1 MDSVAVRK
9 LRLRQQRAAKQAGR
23 NVCVMFKAVAA
34 LRKWAARPAVK
45 YPLIA
50 VVTVLWLIGLAD
62 QIPDP
67 AQTAKYV
74 GLSILIAAVASV

>member
-1 MDSVAVRK
+1 MLKPVTA
-9 LRLRQQRAAKQAGR
+9 LRQWVAKP
-23 NVCVMFKAVAA
+23 VI
-34 LRKWAARPAVK
+34 K

-50 VVTVLWLIGLAD
+50 LATVLWLIGLAD

-67 AQTAKYV
+67 VQTAKYV

>member
-1 MDSVAVRK
+1 MQKVAFASSARRK
-9 LRLRQQRAAKQAGR
+9 PGGAK
-23 NVCVMFKAVAA
+23 VSVMFKAVVA
-34 LRKWAARPAVK
+34 LRKWAAKPAVK

-50 VVTVLWLIGLAD
+50 VATVLWLIGLAD

-67 AQTAKYV
+67 VQTAKYV

>member
-1 MDSVAVRK
+1 MR
-9 LRLRQQRAAKQAGR
+9 RAPGGAK
-23 NVCVMFKAVAA
+23 VSIMVKAVAA
-34 LRKWAARPAVK
+34 LRQWVARPAVK

-50 VVTVLWLIGLAD
+50 VAAVLWLIGLAD

-67 AQTAKYV
+67 VQTAKYV